1 MMEDRVRR
9 DAFDTH
15 YSCHEQLM
23 MRREFRRFR
32 GRSGATKLPLTTAVH
47 LNRLTGCRQ
56 DDAGFNGLTVGG
68 GFGGRGESR
77 GSVAGRPTRGGLWGD

>member
-1 MMEDRVRR
+1 
-9 DAFDTH
+9 
-15 YSCHEQLM
+15 M

-77 GSVAGRPTRGGLWGD
+77 RPRAIRLEEGFGVINRDGQASAVGY